1 MTMSTRFKYVIELL
15 QWTPSWLINWARM
28 ISSKSTNSSEP
39 VWLEPL
45 RGLLAV
51 VCSPQPGKEALA
63 SLMTSLAEV
72 ETLLAQHRAEMPPD
86 LVHFL
91 ERRSYD
97 KAARLCAGSMAIPR
111 GTCGTKS

>member
-1 MTMSTRFKYVIELL
+1 
-15 QWTPSWLINWARM
+15 
-28 ISSKSTNSSEP
+28 
-39 VWLEPL
+39 
-45 RGLLAV
+45 
-51 VCSPQPGKEALA
+51 
-63 SLMTSLAEV
+63 
-72 ETLLAQHRAEMPPD
+72 MPPD